1 MLRPPSSAYD
11 DHANI
16 DIAGVSLAHAAICV
30 RIGSLIDRALEED
43 DSCMVYSSD
52 VRTKLAERQYFYP
65 DISVVCDKQTGTMLT
80 NPVVVIEVLSSATE
94 KRDRDA
100 KFKAYQALP
109 SVQEYVLV
117 GSEYKAIEVHR
128 REGSFLRNFLRQ
140 YHYREGDIVEIKSL
154 GVGIP
159 FDEVYRRILE

>member
-100 KFKAYQALP
+100 KFKAYQALH
-109 SVQEYVLV
+109 SGQSNVRV
-117 GSEYKAIEVHR
+117 G
-128 REGSFLRNFLRQ
+128 RN
-140 YHYREGDIVEIKSL
+140 K
-154 GVGIP
+154 
-159 FDEVYRRILE
+159 RRIRHNARGGGSLRTFCSHANN